1 MTRPKNL
8 VRMPRSNE
16 VNSEVGVKICRQ
28 FGSGFKGMNFERY
41 ERPLWVDQIGYFG
54 TVYERLSKEF
64 RI

>member
-1 MTRPKNL
+1 ML
-8 VRMPRSNE
+8 RSNE
-16 VNSEVGVKICRQ
+16 VNLEVGVKICRQ